1 MFSFLSLSIS
11 LSLYLV
17 SLLLT
22 TEQVPSQ
29 VLFGGFY
36 FQMTRGSSSLGSP
49 GMSQGNRCGTAQMAG
64 ERCGRC
70 EQRETESGGSPLET
84 EGLSFINFLCYLFM
98 LCQLYMNMFIRLI
111 VLRLE
116 GRVRLR
122 GRPLHAWRI
131 RPPRSLRRSRVWL
144 MIPDPSTCL
153 EPHPKMKSDSWSLD
167 NVEG

>member
-1 MFSFLSLSIS
+1 
-11 LSLYLV
+11 
-17 SLLLT
+17 
-22 TEQVPSQ
+22 
-29 VLFGGFY
+29 
-36 FQMTRGSSSLGSP
+36 MTRGSSSLGSP

-84 EGLSFINFLCYLFM
+84 EGLSFIYFLCYLFM
-98 LCQLYMNMFIRLI
+98 LCHLYMNMFIRLI

-144 MIPDPSTCL
+144 MIWRFQSEL
-153 EPHPKMKSDSWSLD
+153 LWDSLRHTFPRSAFPTEVSLFSLF
-167 NVEG
+167 VLSPFFICTFSFI